1 VSAGGLKQG
10 LGLVWR
16 GDSLDHVWNIC
27 TTLLGKGAH
36 RGFVEGCTS
45 VLGPTLTALSF
56 VFLVAIGFAVLYF
69 AVRAVRAVWTR

>member
-1 VSAGGLKQG
+1 MSAGGLKQG

-56 VFLVAIGFAVLYF
+56 V
-69 AVRAVRAVWTR
+69 